1 MFFMKELLLLIP
13 IILLVSLASAQL
25 QVSHPSMNITNH
37 QTELVQSP
45 GATAT
50 YSVNISNTGDVR
62 LDKVF
67 LTLSFLPSSWYEIG
81 DSKPLDIGE
90 TGTFAFTVKLPEDS
104 SGSLDLD
111 LTAHGIRGFGEVT
124 STAVK
129 LKLITSNPTITSV
142 GPTTIPQS
150 TPTAPSEDYF
160 SKNANYIA
168 IFLVLLI
175 IFSLAVLFT
184 S

>member
-1 MFFMKELLLLIP
+1 MFFMKELLLLVP
-13 IILLVSLASAQL
+13 IILLVPLVSAQL
-25 QVSHPSMNITNH
+25 QVSHPNLNITSY
-37 QTELVQSP
+37 QTGLVQLP
-45 GATAT
+45 GTA
-50 YSVNISNTGDVR
+50 SVYPVNVTNTGDVR

-81 DSKPLDIGE
+81 DSKSLDVGE
-90 TGTFAFTVKLPEDS
+90 TATFNFTIKLPQDS

-111 LTAHGIRGFGEVT
+111 LAAHGIRGFGEVT

-129 LKLITSNPTITSV
+129 LKLVTSNPTTTSV

-168 IFLVLLI
+168 IFLVLVI